1 MFSTNDDVARRLQIW
16 VDGPAG
22 GRKLDVSD
30 YDQRITR
37 AAAYPSEDRLKALGR
52 KVLTFQRSQG
62 IEVNSVRII
71 VWRTDFDVQTMESRL
86 ELIRETI
93 VPPERLDGST

>member
-1 MFSTNDDVARRLQIW
+1 MFSTNDGDSRRLQIW

-22 GRKLDVSD
+22 ERKLDVSD
-30 YDQRITR
+30 DYLRITR

-62 IEVNSVRII
+62 MEVNSVRII
-71 VWRTDFDVQTMESRL
+71 VWRTDFDVQTMKPRPV
-86 ELIRETI
+86 LIREVI
-93 VPPERLDGST
+93 VDLE